1 MWLAK
6 TKIGIVRVFLNKPI
20 RWAVNPLAADS
31 IGKNMWVDTSGWN
44 NGTAYGLPL
53 NVPAENIKSE
63 WEDCISWEDE
73 PIEVELTKVD
83 RHFIQ
88 CDKCGKAFSYLNKD
102 IETIEIST
110 QPSSPYT
117 DEFEIVHCPHCKSEV
132 YL

>member
-20 RWAVNPLAADS
+20 RWAVNS
-31 IGKNMWVDTSGWN
+31 IENNIWVDTSGWD

-53 NVPAENIKSE
+53 NVPAENKKSE

-73 PIEVELTKVD
+73 PMEVELTKVD

-88 CDKCGKAFSYLNKD
+88 CDKCGRAFSYLPKD
-102 IETIEIST
+102 IHITFTQLISK
-110 QPSSPYT
+110 YE
-117 DEFEIVHCPHCKSEV
+117 DEFEYVNCPHCKSEV

>member
-20 RWAVNPLAADS
+20 RWAVNS
-31 IGKNMWVDTSGWN
+31 IENNIWVDTSGWN

-53 NVPAENIKSE
+53 NVPAENKKSE

-83 RHFIQ
+83 RHFI
-88 CDKCGKAFSYLNKD
+88 
-102 IETIEIST
+102 
-110 QPSSPYT
+110 
-117 DEFEIVHCPHCKSEV
+117 
-132 YL
+132 